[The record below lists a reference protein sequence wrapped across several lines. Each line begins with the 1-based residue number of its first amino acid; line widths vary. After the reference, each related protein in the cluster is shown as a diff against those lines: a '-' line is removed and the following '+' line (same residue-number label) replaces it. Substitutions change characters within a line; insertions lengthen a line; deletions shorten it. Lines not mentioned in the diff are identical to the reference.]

1 MKSRHKYR
9 IYPTDQQ
16 KNLLAQLFGCVRV
29 VWNDALYFC
38 KKLYEETKTY
48 KNYGFLCKEILTK
61 AKKTEKREWLG
72 SVSSVPLQQSLK
84 DLDLAFK
91 NFFDSCSG
99 KRKGAKVSLPKF
111 KKRKSAQSAR
121 FNSNAFKLKESK
133 VYLAKIGDLKV
144 VWSRPLPSVPTS
156 VTVIKDAAD
165 RYFLSFVVEINPL
178 PLPDNGLSIG
188 VDFGIIDFAT
198 LSSGEKIKAP
208 KPLKENLKKLKRLQK
223 KLSKKEKGSK
233 RRERARKTVARLHAR
248 IKDIRADF
256 LHKLSTRLIREN
268 QTIVLEDLNTKGLV
282 KNRKLSR
289 SISDLGWRTFKDM
302 LEAKS
307 LMYGRELV
315 VISRWEPTSQRC
327 SCCGQI
333 GGKKEL
339 SVREW
344 TCLFCGTTHDRD
356 INAAI
361 NIKAAGGHSEA
372 SINGRGGKQ
381 KTKQLAAPDEASTAF
396 KPVQLSLF

>member
-1 MKSRHKYR
+1 MPQINGGSHVLRSGMKGNFH
-9 IYPTDQQ
+9 
-16 KNLLAQLFGCVRV
+16 
-29 VWNDALYFC
+29 
-38 KKLYEETKTY
+38 
-48 KNYGFLCKEILTK
+48 
-61 AKKTEKREWLG
+61 
-72 SVSSVPLQQSLK
+72 VPFWRP
-84 DLDLAFK
+84 AW
-91 NFFDSCSG
+91 
-99 KRKGAKVSLPKF
+99 KGDFPAE
-111 KKRKSAQSAR
+111 
-121 FNSNAFKLKESK
+121 FN
-133 VYLAKIGDLKV
+133 
-144 VWSRPLPSVPTS
+144 
-156 VTVIKDAAD
+156 
-165 RYFLSFVVEINPL
+165 
-178 PLPDNGLSIG
+178 
-188 VDFGIIDFAT
+188 DFAIT
-198 LSSGEKIKAP
+198 YDGEKIKAP

-289 SISDLGWRTFKDM
+289 SISDLGWRTFRDM

>member
-1 MKSRHKYR
+1 MKSRYRYR

-16 KNLLAQLFGCVRV
+16 VILLNQLFGCVRV
-29 VWNDALYFC
+29 VWNDALYLN
-38 KKLYEETKTY
+38 KKVYQETKTHKPY
-48 KNYGFLCKEILTK
+48 SFLSKEILTK
-61 AKKTEKREWLG
+61 AKKTEERKWLKD
-72 SVSSVPLQQSLK
+72 VSSVPLQQSLR

-91 NFFDSCSG
+91 HFFNSCSG
-99 KRKGAKVSLPKF
+99 NRKGAKVNPPRF
-111 KKRKSAQSAR
+111 KKKKSAQSAR
-121 FNSNAFKLKESK
+121 FTSSAFQIKNGK
-133 VYLAKIGDLKV
+133 VYLAKIGNLKV
-144 VWSRPLPSVPTS
+144 VWSRPLPSNPTS

-165 RYFLSFVVEINPL
+165 RYFVSFVVEINPIQ
-178 PLPDNGLSIG
+178 LPDNGVSVG
-188 VDFGIIDFAT
+188 VDLGIIDFAT

-223 KLSKKEKGSK
+223 KLSRKEKGSK
-233 RRERARKTVARLHAR
+233 RRERARKAVARLHAK

-268 QTIVLEDLNTKGLV
+268 QTIVLEDLNIKGLV

-289 SISDLGWRTFKDM
+289 AISDLGWRTFRDM

-307 LMYGRELV
+307 LIYGREFV
-315 VISRWEPTSQRC
+315 VINRWEPTSQRC
-327 SCCGQI
+327 SCCGKI

-344 TCLFCGTTHDRD
+344 TCLYCETIHDRD

-361 NIKAAGGHSEA
+361 NIKVAGGHSETQ
-372 SINGRGGKQ
+372 NGRRGSR
-381 KTKQLAAPDEASTAF
+381 KTKKLAAPDEAFTNF

>member
-1 MKSRHKYR
+1 V
-9 IYPTDQQ
+9 I
-16 KNLLAQLFGCVRV
+16 
-29 VWNDALYFC
+29 
-38 KKLYEETKTY
+38 
-48 KNYGFLCKEILTK
+48 
-61 AKKTEKREWLG
+61 
-72 SVSSVPLQQSLK
+72 
-84 DLDLAFK
+84 
-91 NFFDSCSG
+91 
-99 KRKGAKVSLPKF
+99 
-111 KKRKSAQSAR
+111 
-121 FNSNAFKLKESK
+121 
-133 VYLAKIGDLKV
+133 
-144 VWSRPLPSVPTS
+144 WSRPLPSLPTS

-178 PLPDNGLSIG
+178 PLPDNGMSVG
-188 VDFGIIDFAT
+188 VDLGIIDFAT

-223 KLSKKEKGSK
+223 KLNKKVKGSK
-233 RRERARKTVARLHAR
+233 RRERARKAVARLHAK

-268 QTIVLEDLNTKGLV
+268 QTIALEDLNTKGLV
-282 KNRKLSR
+282 KNRKLSL
-289 SISDLGWRTFKDM
+289 SISDLGWRTFREM

-315 VISRWEPTSQRC
+315 VINRWEPTSQRC

-361 NIKAAGGHSEA
+361 NIRVAGGHSET
-372 SINGRGGKQ
+372 SLNGRGGKR
-381 KTKQLAAPDEASTAF
+381 KTNLLAAPDEASTAF
-396 KPVQLSLF
+396 KPVQPVPVLKESPSL